1 MIVFK
6 QQLAENILEDLM
18 GKTPI
23 SDILLKTK
31 IFAAKRNDSD
41 LLKWVS
47 QELEGYIDGKTL
59 SKS

>member
-6 QQLAENILEDLM
+6 QLAENILEDIM

-23 SDILLKTK
+23 YDILLKTK

-41 LLKWVS
+41 LLKLVF
-47 QELEGYIDGKTL
+47 KN
-59 SKS
+59 